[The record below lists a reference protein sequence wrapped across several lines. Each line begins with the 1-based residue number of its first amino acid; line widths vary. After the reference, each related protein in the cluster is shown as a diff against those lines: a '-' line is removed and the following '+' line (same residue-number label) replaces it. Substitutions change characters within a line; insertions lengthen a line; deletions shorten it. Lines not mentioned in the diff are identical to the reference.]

1 MSEYPKIITTK
12 RHWTLGSLGRGG
24 TETLHRVF
32 SAEEET
38 RIREAEAR
46 QAEQSK
52 KDRETLVEQGY
63 GDAVPFL

>member
-1 MSEYPKIITTK
+1 
-12 RHWTLGSLGRGG
+12 LGRGG

-63 GDAVPFL
+63 GDVVPFL